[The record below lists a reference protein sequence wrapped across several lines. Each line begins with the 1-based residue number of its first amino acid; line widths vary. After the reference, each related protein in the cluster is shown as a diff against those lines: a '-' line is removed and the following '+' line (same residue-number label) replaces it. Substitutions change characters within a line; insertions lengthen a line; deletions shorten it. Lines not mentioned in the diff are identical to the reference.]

1 MARHRERGRQ
11 TQQRERVEARAEEL
25 RREGRAWFYRAV
37 LALLAAIPLA
47 FLTWF
52 LPTVLAAVAIAC
64 FVQGVRLGFR
74 ANEVLDAQ

>member
-11 TQQRERVEARAEEL
+11 TQKRERVEAQVEEL
-25 RREGRAWFYRAV
+25 RREGRAWIYRAV

-52 LPTVLAAVAIAC
+52 LPVVLAVVAVAC
-64 FVQGVRLGFR
+64 VVQGVRVGIR
-74 ANEVLDAQ
+74 ADALLEG

>member
-1 MARHRERGRQ
+1 MPRNRERGRQ
-11 TQQRERVEARAEEL
+11 TQKLERAQARADEL

-47 FLTWF
+47 FVTWF
-52 LPTVLAAVAIAC
+52 LPTLLVIVAIAC

-74 ANEVLDAQ
+74 ANELPGS